1 MENWDLASK
10 YAEISANAY
19 GTAAEKM
26 EAYTDSIE
34 AAQNRVTVAVEGF
47 AQQWNSSGL
56 LKRFYNAMAYVIE
69 NLDKLAGAIGIVIA
83 ATQGGA
89 ILRGI
94 SGGLA
99 RGGNLA
105 GRLSSF
111 MNILQTPSNWKGS
124 FKQAKNNFVT
134 RVNEDYTETLI
145 AQYNTA
151 LEKRTASLTAED
163 AQAAKALQND
173 ILRQD
178 AQVRSLQTQYLLGDI
193 SEDEYKA
200 KVQNT
205 LAYKQAT
212 LALKEEMLSTENLKK
227 AKDKN
232 YAQIVAQNTKGF
244 NQASQISGTQAMKNG
259 LFTLGGGALGSFA
272 GSTLAEEYLGEG
284 AGIYGG
290 MLGGLTGM
298 YAGGRLGSGMSAFS
312 DYLKSRGN
320 FKNTLKQN
328 IGQLQALG
336 QLTGQEASEAFVGG
350 MKSFTTQHGSLGRN
364 LLNAFGGIPGLTSLG
379 ITAIT
384 TIWSAIDSYNKKKI
398 QEAKDQFSELK
409 DSYDVAIGATSSVSE
424 YEDLSRGV
432 DVLGNNVS
440 LTEEEYQNFLDAS
453 NALAEAFPQLVI
465 RTDEAGNSIVGL
477 DGKVQSVTEAVDE
490 YTKSLK
496 EAADAALLNP
506 TLFKANYQE
515 ASEQY
520 REARESYDAYSN
532 FGLVAGQNSETT
544 SLINQR
550 TGFEQSATF
559 GYLNALQGEAEKE
572 TIKAVLEALENAG
585 FNARSDTRMYETSQG
600 NQVVA
605 GVTIEIDDEHSLEQ
619 AESVIKSITN
629 QAGTFQAQMN
639 SAVNSMSDETLARL
653 KTLVPEYDEL
663 NSSQQQFLQD
673 MAKSVDLGI
682 EDEEQ
687 YIQEFSRAINKA
699 TEIANDSNYASIFEA
714 AEGDTIEAV
723 QNARK
728 LLGQALKSAFGDSYD
743 DTELKIIADLGFEV
757 DDEGNVVDTQN
768 IWRKIEGLVGEGNT
782 GFGNEA
788 EFNKR
793 YTEQEGQKAFEY
805 FRDGWLQAAS
815 GSNNEELFD
824 KMLGA
829 DKTANSITEVAK
841 QMFDFSEIAETFEND
856 LNNFYKEIYG
866 SGLGE
871 SELKGRVGEIF
882 PGLPENVREAI
893 LNGAEEAANSSE
905 MEDQGKV
912 IGEQIEKGLTSFNNT
927 AIQNSLS
934 ALGTLTTDIF
944 EGVELDGIIDS
955 WQELKDTLDSV
966 AEGYELLKDA
976 QAEQDKYGNL
986 SVSTV
991 LDLLTTNA
999 DYAKALQVT
1008 ENGIELKT
1016 DAERIMAE
1024 VQLEAIQAN
1033 LQATIAENEN
1043 EIATLKNTIQQI
1055 NNGEE
1060 IVTTSDIVIQTAEAK
1075 IEALNALTQVY
1086 AQLAAA
1092 AGAANAAERGEIVD
1106 IQSAL
1111 ASALGSVSTIE
1122 GPEGI
1127 DTSKWSQSEKDAK
1140 IAALESQIAG
1150 LEESNSILQEVS
1162 DDIQY
1167 TLDSGVK
1174 LSTMVGEKGWYER
1187 VEPDAD
1193 AGEDAAEAY
1202 ERLLDALEGII
1213 DKEWEAMQVFDKMTG
1228 KVTGETQ
1235 YFAKMQN
1242 LLEAKISFYKNQ
1254 MNEAL
1259 SNDEMEEYYDWQ
1271 AKFIQAEVDLANL
1284 DDERLQDEIDL
1295 AEAKGQSLKTM
1306 IQLYQEY
1313 VKTADTEEDRVEY
1326 QNELNDAIREEYEE
1340 RKRIREFEQ
1349 SFIETALDRQSG
1361 TAWSDSGTYESL
1373 INAQMESYVRDAEA
1387 AQAEITRLTQ
1397 QWIGTY
1403 MEEGYSYDQAK
1414 ELAGM
1419 TEDVQDATQDY
1430 LDAIE
1435 KQAELTITRVTDK
1448 LDEIEQR
1455 ISDLEASK
1463 PQEWTSIDQIRDF
1476 SEQTIALLEAKIPEL
1491 NNALADTS
1499 NLTDEQIQ
1507 DLIDQLNEAV
1517 QAIHEAN
1524 IEMRENIKDFQ
1535 DKQYD
1540 AIVSKVE
1547 EYQQELQDEIDKLED
1562 EYDDLIT
1569 PLQEANDERERA
1581 IELEEKLQNLENAKK
1596 EKERVKIVC
1605 SL

>member
-47 AQQWNSSGL
+47 AQKWNSSGL
-56 LKRFYNAMAYVIE
+56 LKRLYNAMAYVIE

-212 LALKEEMLSTENLKK
+212 LALKQEMLSTENLKK

-259 LFTLGGGALGSFA
+259 LFMLGGGAFGTFA
-272 GSTLAEEYLGEG
+272 GTTLAEEYLGEG

-290 MLGGLTGM
+290 MLGSLIGG
-298 YAGGRLGSGMSAFS
+298 AGGNSLKTFGENIKSYREEMSKLRQQLDMFENDEDTRNAYGDSIQDAIDEVKEKMSNLKKETFS
-312 DYLKSRGN
+312 PAG
-320 FKNTLKQN
+320 
-328 IGQLQALG
+328 
-336 QLTGQEASEAFVGG
+336 
-350 MKSFTTQHGSLGRN
+350 
-364 LLNAFGGIPGLTSLG
+364 LLNLFGGPVGVAT
-379 ITAIT
+379 TAIT
-384 TIWSAIDSYNKKKI
+384 LATTFWSFWNKYQEEQIKKTQEEFKELNDEFTNQLNSQPDAIK
-398 QEAKDQFSELK
+398 
-409 DSYDVAIGATSSVSE
+409 YD
-424 YEDLSRGV
+424 DLVKGV
-432 DVLGNNVS
+432 DSLGNNVS
-440 LTEEEYQNFLDAS
+440 LTEDEYQEFLDTS
-453 NALAEAFPQLVI
+453 NALAEVFPNLVVRI
-465 RTDEAGNSIVGL
+465 DEAGNKFLGLNGRVTSVSDSIEQL
-477 DGKVQSVTEAVDE
+477 
-490 YTKSLK
+490 TKQTQLLADDKLLTKNIFGQQLK
-496 EAADAALLNP
+496 EDQKNLEKLQQAVTTAEN
-506 TLFKANYQE
+506 
-515 ASEQY
+515 
-520 REARESYDAYSN
+520 SYAYY
-532 FGLVAGQNSETT
+532 A
-544 SLINQR
+544 
-550 TGFEQSATF
+550 EQSADEE
-559 GYLNALQGEAEKE
+559 LP
-572 TIKAVLEALENAG
+572 
-585 FNARSDTRMYETSQG
+585 ETSRQ
-600 NQVVA
+600 NYA
-605 GVTIEIDDEHSLEQ
+605 KM
-619 AESVIKSITN
+619 AEDAFKR
-629 QAGTFQAQMN
+629 FQEAK
-639 SAVNSMSDETLARL
+639 E
-653 KTLVPEYDEL
+653 EL
-663 NSSQQQFLQD
+663 NSYEVDYTDYIQASIRDNTALSKSYEELTDEERQWVDLATQAIDFSKFDENDTAKAIEYIQNIAENAMDSFKKIQDDFDIYLNIDSTMPASEYENARNALRDMILSMPGMTEDEKGNFLQAIGFTFD
-673 MAKSVDLGI
+673 ENLNKWTDSTNPLDAIFNEGLNNRVLDENGKAMSRALMGSLYSVEQLQYGYEI
-682 EDEEQ
+682 LKNREDEAAYSAKQFQNVVVRSQVMDSTLTDLASDWEKLSEKAENGLTTIEKIQKEIIEEQ
-687 YIQEFSRAINKA
+687 LDQYANQLGAVEGHYDDIIAKAKIMGDLTYGGTSDKTPEEVLSQSEDYLNFAEYLNSDDFDPENWDTEILNNMFNYEELLPALVSGDIKELKKQIQDFLDTSDKAIN
-699 TEIANDSNYASIFEA
+699 
-714 AEGDTIEAV
+714 
-723 QNARK
+723 Q
-728 LLGQALKSAFGDSYD
+728 SYQG
-743 DTELKIIADLGFEV
+743 IVI
-757 DDEGNVVDTQN
+757 
-768 IWRKIEGLVGEGNT
+768 
-782 GFGNEA
+782 
-788 EFNKR
+788 
-793 YTEQEGQKAFEY
+793 
-805 FRDGWLQAAS
+805 
-815 GSNNEELFD
+815 NNEEASKAL
-824 KMLGA
+824 L
-829 DKTANSITEVAK
+829 K
-841 QMFDFSEIAETFEND
+841 QNEDLVEDFAENYGID
-856 LNNFYKEIYG
+856 LNNFTTLKEAENMINATTKALMVDDYNTWVDEMANLYDLDLENFATAAAFKYEMNKRILNSMTAAEQAEFNSSIMAPHEFKDLSDEEKEKYGGTYDSYKNMMLQDWQSEQFTQDVLNQAQKDLQKIIDQIPEFNTSIGSAG
-866 SGLGE
+866 SGSGSGDE
-871 SELKGRVGEIF
+871 F
-882 PGLPENVREAI
+882 TY
-893 LNGAEEAANSSE
+893 
-905 MEDQGKV
+905 D
-912 IGEQIEKGLTSFNNT
+912 
-927 AIQNSLS
+927 
-934 ALGTLTTDIF
+934 
-944 EGVELDGIIDS
+944 
-955 WQELKDTLDSV
+955 
-966 AEGYELLKDA
+966 
-976 QAEQDKYGNL
+976 
-986 SVSTV
+986 
-991 LDLLTTNA
+991 
-999 DYAKALQVT
+999 DY
-1008 ENGIELKT
+1008 
-1016 DAERIMAE
+1016 
-1024 VQLEAIQAN
+1024 
-1033 LQATIAENEN
+1033 
-1043 EIATLKNTIQQI
+1043 
-1055 NNGEE
+1055 
-1060 IVTTSDIVIQTAEAK
+1060 
-1075 IEALNALTQVY
+1075 
-1086 AQLAAA
+1086 
-1092 AGAANAAERGEIVD
+1092 
-1106 IQSAL
+1106 
-1111 ASALGSVSTIE
+1111 
-1122 GPEGI
+1122 
-1127 DTSKWSQSEKDAK
+1127 
-1140 IAALESQIAG
+1140 
-1150 LEESNSILQEVS
+1150 
-1162 DDIQY
+1162 
-1167 TLDSGVK
+1167 
-1174 LSTMVGEKGWYER
+1174 
-1187 VEPDAD
+1187 
-1193 AGEDAAEAY
+1193 
-1202 ERLLDALEGII
+1202 LDALESLI
-1213 DKEWEAMQVFDKMTG
+1213 DKEWEAMQVFDEMTG
-1228 KVTGETQ
+1228 KVTGETA
-1235 YFAKMQN
+1235 YFTKMED
-1242 LLEAKISFYKNQ
+1242 LLDKKIAYYKAQ
-1254 MNEAL
+1254 AASAL
-1259 SNDEMEEYYDWQ
+1259 AEGDQATYYDYQ
-1271 AKFIQAEVDLANL
+1271 AKLIQAEVDLANL
-1284 DDERLQDEIDL
+1284 DDERLQDELDL

-1326 QNELNDAIREEYEE
+1326 QNKLNDAIREEYEE

-1507 DLIDQLNEAV
+1507 DLVDQLNEAV

-1524 IEMRENIKDFQ
+1524 IEMREDIKDFQ

>member
-34 AAQNRVTVAVEGF
+34 AAQNRVTVAVEGV
-47 AQQWNSSGL
+47 AQKWNSSNL
-56 LKRFYNAMAYVIE
+56 LKRFYSTMAYVIE
-69 NLDKLAGAIGIVIA
+69 NLDKLAGAIGLVIA

-89 ILRGI
+89 ILRGV

-99 RGGNLA
+99 TLGGKSA
-105 GRLSSF
+105 GLSSF

-163 AQAAKALQND
+163 AQAAKTLQND

-244 NQASQISGTQAMKNG
+244 NQASQTTSTQAMKNG
-259 LFTLGGGALGSFA
+259 LFMLGGGAFGSFA

-290 MLGGLTGM
+290 MLGGLIGG
-298 YAGGRLGSGMSAFS
+298 AGGNSLNNFF
-312 DYLKSRGN
+312 GN
-320 FKNTLKQN
+320 LKQAKEEVKSLRE
-328 IGQLQALG
+328 QLEFLQSDEGFNEYGENVTNLIDTVRE
-336 QLTGQEASEAFVGG
+336 QLSTAEQGTNLFNP
-350 MKSFTTQHGSLGRN
+350 KT
-364 LLNAFGGIPGLTSLG
+364 LLNLFGGPVGVAT
-379 ITAIT
+379 TAIT
-384 TIWSAIDSYNKKKI
+384 LVTSFWSAWNKYQEEQIKKT
-398 QEAKDQFSELK
+398 QEEFKELNDEFTNQLNSQPDAIK
-409 DSYDVAIGATSSVSE
+409 YD
-424 YEDLSRGV
+424 DLVKGV
-432 DVLGNNVS
+432 DSLGNNVS
-440 LTEEEYQNFLDAS
+440 LTEDEYQEFLDTS
-453 NALAEAFPQLVI
+453 NALAEVFPNLVVRI
-465 RTDEAGNSIVGL
+465 DEAGNKFLGLNGRVTSVSDSIEQL
-477 DGKVQSVTEAVDE
+477 
-490 YTKSLK
+490 TKQTQLLADDKLLTKNIFGQQLK
-496 EAADAALLNP
+496 EDQKNLEKLQQAVTTAEN
-506 TLFKANYQE
+506 
-515 ASEQY
+515 
-520 REARESYDAYSN
+520 SYAYY
-532 FGLVAGQNSETT
+532 A
-544 SLINQR
+544 
-550 TGFEQSATF
+550 EQSADENLPETSRQNYAKMAEDAFKRFQEAKEELNSYEVDYTDYIQASIRDNTALSKSYEELTDEERQWVDLATQAIDFSKFDENDTAKAIEYIQNIAKNAMDSFKKIQGDFDIYLNIDSTMPATEYENARNALRDTILSMPGMTEDEKGNFLQAIGFTF
-559 GYLNALQGEAEKE
+559 DENLNKWTDSTNPLDAIFNEGLNNRVLDENGKAMSRVLMGELYSVEQLQYAYEILKDREKDNPFTAEEFQNVVVTAQIMHSELTEIADDYENLTGKAKTGLNTVQEIQKQIIEQQLDQYAKQLGAVEGKYDDIIAKIKEQGNLTYGGTSTMTPDEVTEKYNTYSDIYESLKDYEGGNLDIDTMNKILSQEELAPFANNVQKVKEILRKFLNEDANNLYQNAVQGAIISTEEGSQQILSMAGSLVDAFEEDYGIDLNNFETLKQAEIALNGMVVGQMTDNYEEWLSAMYTYYQEDLANFTDAVSKKAALNSILADSLDISDDNLRGMKRTYQLQGYDEEEATTMVNKLLMDMQADKNVAEMQKRLQEIIDVFHTNVDFTNPSGGSGSDSGDEFTYDDYLNALE
-572 TIKAVLEALENAG
+572 
-585 FNARSDTRMYETSQG
+585 
-600 NQVVA
+600 
-605 GVTIEIDDEHSLEQ
+605 SL
-619 AESVIKSITN
+619 
-629 QAGTFQAQMN
+629 
-639 SAVNSMSDETLARL
+639 
-653 KTLVPEYDEL
+653 
-663 NSSQQQFLQD
+663 
-673 MAKSVDLGI
+673 
-682 EDEEQ
+682 
-687 YIQEFSRAINKA
+687 
-699 TEIANDSNYASIFEA
+699 
-714 AEGDTIEAV
+714 
-723 QNARK
+723 
-728 LLGQALKSAFGDSYD
+728 
-743 DTELKIIADLGFEV
+743 
-757 DDEGNVVDTQN
+757 
-768 IWRKIEGLVGEGNT
+768 
-782 GFGNEA
+782 
-788 EFNKR
+788 
-793 YTEQEGQKAFEY
+793 
-805 FRDGWLQAAS
+805 
-815 GSNNEELFD
+815 
-824 KMLGA
+824 
-829 DKTANSITEVAK
+829 
-841 QMFDFSEIAETFEND
+841 
-856 LNNFYKEIYG
+856 
-866 SGLGE
+866 
-871 SELKGRVGEIF
+871 
-882 PGLPENVREAI
+882 
-893 LNGAEEAANSSE
+893 
-905 MEDQGKV
+905 
-912 IGEQIEKGLTSFNNT
+912 
-927 AIQNSLS
+927 
-934 ALGTLTTDIF
+934 
-944 EGVELDGIIDS
+944 
-955 WQELKDTLDSV
+955 
-966 AEGYELLKDA
+966 
-976 QAEQDKYGNL
+976 
-986 SVSTV
+986 
-991 LDLLTTNA
+991 
-999 DYAKALQVT
+999 
-1008 ENGIELKT
+1008 
-1016 DAERIMAE
+1016 
-1024 VQLEAIQAN
+1024 
-1033 LQATIAENEN
+1033 
-1043 EIATLKNTIQQI
+1043 
-1055 NNGEE
+1055 
-1060 IVTTSDIVIQTAEAK
+1060 
-1075 IEALNALTQVY
+1075 
-1086 AQLAAA
+1086 
-1092 AGAANAAERGEIVD
+1092 
-1106 IQSAL
+1106 
-1111 ASALGSVSTIE
+1111 
-1122 GPEGI
+1122 
-1127 DTSKWSQSEKDAK
+1127 
-1140 IAALESQIAG
+1140 
-1150 LEESNSILQEVS
+1150 
-1162 DDIQY
+1162 
-1167 TLDSGVK
+1167 
-1174 LSTMVGEKGWYER
+1174 
-1187 VEPDAD
+1187 
-1193 AGEDAAEAY
+1193 
-1202 ERLLDALEGII
+1202 I
-1213 DKEWEAMQVFDKMTG
+1213 DKEWEAMQVFDEMTG
-1228 KVTGETQ
+1228 KVTGETA
-1235 YFAKMQN
+1235 YFTKMED
-1242 LLEAKISFYKNQ
+1242 LLDKKIAYYKAQ
-1254 MNEAL
+1254 AASAL
-1259 SNDEMEEYYDWQ
+1259 AEGDQATYYDYQ
-1271 AKFIQAEVDLANL
+1271 AKLIQAEVDLANL
-1284 DDERLQDEIDL
+1284 DDERLQDELDL

-1326 QNELNDAIREEYEE
+1326 QNKLNDVIREEYEE

-1403 MEEGYSYDQAK
+1403 MEKGYSYDQAK

-1507 DLIDQLNEAV
+1507 DLVDQLNEAV

-1524 IEMRENIKDFQ
+1524 IEMREDIKDFQ

>member
-1 MENWDLASK
+1 MENWDLAQK

-26 EAYTDSIE
+26 TAYTDSIE
-34 AAQNRVTVAVEGF
+34 AAQNRVTASIEDF
-47 AQQWNSSGL
+47 ALRLNSSNL
-56 LKRFYNAMAYVIE
+56 IKAFYNTISYLID
-69 NLDKLAGAIGIVIA
+69 NLDKLAATIGLVIVAGNASNIARAASGGLVALGGKITGFGTSINMAGRTFAGSGIKGAARGLKSAVIDSAEQAYLQKSMALYEQALLNRIASLDAETQMSAKVLQTQMLSNKADIQAVQMEYLTTNMTEQEYQAKVKATASYDTLSPALQAEIA
-83 ATQGGA
+83 ATE
-89 ILRGI
+89 
-94 SGGLA
+94 
-99 RGGNLA
+99 NLTKVKNNA
-105 GRLSSF
+105 AA
-111 MNILQTPSNWKGS
+111 
-124 FKQAKNNFVT
+124 KQAVLDN
-134 RVNEDYTETLI
+134 VN
-145 AQYNTA
+145 
-151 LEKRTASLTAED
+151 ASNAG
-163 AQAAKALQND
+163 KA
-173 ILRQD
+173 
-178 AQVRSLQTQYLLGDI
+178 
-193 SEDEYKA
+193 
-200 KVQNT
+200 
-205 LAYKQAT
+205 
-212 LALKEEMLSTENLKK
+212 
-227 AKDKN
+227 
-232 YAQIVAQNTKGF
+232 
-244 NQASQISGTQAMKNG
+244 SGTRQHINNMI
-259 LFTLGGGALGSFA
+259 GGVGGMA
-272 GSTLAEEYLGEG
+272 
-284 AGIYGG
+284 GG
-290 MLGGLTGM
+290 MLGSVGGYNFGESLGEGWGGTGGILGGMLGM
-298 YAGGRLGSGMSAFS
+298 YAGGKIGSG
-312 DYLKSRGN
+312 
-320 FKNTLKQN
+320 
-328 IGQLQALG
+328 LG
-336 QLTGQEASEAFVGG
+336 
-350 MKSFTTQHGSLGRN
+350 SFTTNYTKAFEKIGLEMGAQLGAGYNKGVTGAIQRVGATGSAIFN
-364 LLNAFGGIPGLTSLG
+364 SFGGWAGLASIG
-379 ITAIT
+379 ITLAT
-384 TIWSAIDSYNKKKI
+384 TIWSYYTQKQEEEI
-398 QEAKDQFSELK
+398 QKAKDQFNELK

-424 YEDLSRGV
+424 YEDLIRGV
-432 DVLGNNVS
+432 DALGNNVS

-559 GYLNALQGEAEKE
+559 GYLNTLQGEAEKE

-585 FNARSDTRMYETSQG
+585 FNTRSDTRMYETSQG

-639 SAVNSMSDETLARL
+639 SAVNSMSDETLTRL
-653 KTLVPEYDEL
+653 KTLVPEYEEL

-687 YIQEFSRAINKA
+687 YIQEFSRVINKA
-699 TEIANDSNYASIFEA
+699 TEIANDSNYASIFKT
-714 AEGDTIEAV
+714 AEGDTIEAA

-743 DTELKIIADLGFEV
+743 DTDLKIIADLGFEV
-757 DDEGNVVDTQN
+757 DDEGNIVDTQS
-768 IWRKIEGLVGEGNT
+768 IWRQIEGLVGEGNT
-782 GFGNEA
+782 GFGSEA
-788 EFNKR
+788 EFNKK

-805 FRDGWLQAAS
+805 FRDGWLQASS

-824 KMLGA
+824 KMLDA
-829 DKTANSITEVAK
+829 DKAANSITEAAK
-841 QMFDFSEIAETFEND
+841 QMFDFSEIAETFEDD

-871 SELKGRVGEIF
+871 SELKGRVGELF

-893 LNGAEEAANSSE
+893 LSGAEEAANSSE
-905 MEDQGKV
+905 MEDQGEV

-934 ALGTLTTDIF
+934 ALGTLTADIF

-955 WQELKDTLDSV
+955 WQELKDTLESV
-966 AEGYELLKDA
+966 AEGYELLKNA

-1024 VQLEAIQAN
+1024 VQLKAIQAN

-1060 IVTTSDIVIQTAEAK
+1060 IATTSDIVVQTAEAK

-1092 AGAANAAERGEIVD
+1092 AGAANAAERGEVVD

-1122 GPEGI
+1122 GPKGI

-1140 IAALESQIAG
+1140 IEALESQIAD

-1271 AKFIQAEVDLANL
+1271 AKFIKAEVQLANL
-1284 DDERLQDEIDL
+1284 DDERIQDEIEL
-1295 AEAKGQSLKTM
+1295 AEAKNYSLQTIIK
-1306 IQLYQEY
+1306 LNQEL

-1326 QNELNDAIREEYEE
+1326 QNQLNEAIREEFEE

-1349 SFIETALDRQSG
+1349 DFIDRAMDRQSG
-1361 TAWSDSGTYESL
+1361 TSWSSGGVYDELVNMKRQSYEQD
-1373 INAQMESYVRDAEA
+1373 AQDALRLRENWYQYYV
-1387 AQAEITRLTQ
+1387 
-1397 QWIGTY
+1397 GTY
-1403 MEEGYSYDQAK
+1403 MDEGMSWDEAKKRAEQAQ
-1414 ELAGM
+1414 E
-1419 TEDVQDATQDY
+1419 VQEATQEY
-1430 LDAIE
+1430 LEAIDN
-1435 KQAELTITRVTDK
+1435 QAQLVIDSVTDK
-1448 LDEIEQR
+1448 LGEIQQK
-1455 ISDLEASK
+1455 IDDLEKTK
-1463 PQEWTSIDQIRDF
+1463 PQEWTSIDQIKQF
-1476 SEQTIALLEAKIPEL
+1476 SEETIGLLEAKIPEL
-1491 NNALADTS
+1491 KEGLEDVS
-1499 NLTDEQIQ
+1499 ILTDEQIQ
-1507 DLIDQLNEAV
+1507 DLVNQINEATQALFEAKYEMAQEIQNYQESQFSAVEWFVEGIIDDLTDQIDDIADAYEPLIDQL
-1517 QAIHEAN
+1517 
-1524 IEMRENIKDFQ
+1524 
-1535 DKQYD
+1535 
-1540 AIVSKVE
+1540 E
-1547 EYQQELQDEIDKLED
+1547 EI
-1562 EYDDLIT
+1562 
-1569 PLQEANDERERA
+1569 ND
-1581 IELEEKLQNLENAKK
+1581 
-1596 EKERVKIVC
+1596 EKERSAELDDLLMAKQRALQDKSRVYREG
-1605 SL
+1605 

>member
-1 MENWDLASK
+1 MENWDLAQK

-26 EAYTDSIE
+26 TAYTDSIE
-34 AAQNRVTVAVEGF
+34 AAQNRVTASIEDF
-47 AQQWNSSGL
+47 AMRLNSSNL
-56 LKRFYNAMAYVIE
+56 IKAFYNTISYLID
-69 NLDKLAGAIGIVIA
+69 NLDKLAATIGLVIVAGNASNIARAASGGLVALGGKITGFGTSINMAGRTFAGSGIKGAARGLKNAVIDSAGQAYLQKSMALYEQALLNRIASLDAETQMSAKVLQTQMLSNKADIQAVQMEYLTTNMTEQEYQAKVKATTSYNTLSPALQAEIA
-83 ATQGGA
+83 ATE
-89 ILRGI
+89 
-94 SGGLA
+94 
-99 RGGNLA
+99 NLTKVKNNAAAKQAVLDNVNASNA
-105 GRLSSF
+105 GR
-111 MNILQTPSNWKGS
+111 
-124 FKQAKNNFVT
+124 A
-134 RVNEDYTETLI
+134 
-145 AQYNTA
+145 
-151 LEKRTASLTAED
+151 
-163 AQAAKALQND
+163 
-173 ILRQD
+173 
-178 AQVRSLQTQYLLGDI
+178 
-193 SEDEYKA
+193 
-200 KVQNT
+200 
-205 LAYKQAT
+205 
-212 LALKEEMLSTENLKK
+212 
-227 AKDKN
+227 
-232 YAQIVAQNTKGF
+232 
-244 NQASQISGTQAMKNG
+244 SGTRQYINNMI
-259 LFTLGGGALGSFA
+259 GGVGGMA
-272 GSTLAEEYLGEG
+272 
-284 AGIYGG
+284 GG
-290 MLGGLTGM
+290 MLGSVGGYNFGEALGEGWGGTGGILGGMIGM
-298 YAGGRLGSGMSAFS
+298 YAGGKIGSGLGSYADNYAKAYEKIGLKIGAQLGAGYNKGVAGAIQRVGATGSAIFNS
-312 DYLKSRGN
+312 
-320 FKNTLKQN
+320 
-328 IGQLQALG
+328 
-336 QLTGQEASEAFVGG
+336 
-350 MKSFTTQHGSLGRN
+350 
-364 LLNAFGGIPGLTSLG
+364 FGGWAGIASIG
-379 ITAIT
+379 ITAAT
-384 TIWSAIDSYNKKKI
+384 TFWSWYMKKQEEKI
-398 QEAKDQFSELK
+398 QEAKDQFNELK
-409 DSYDVAIGATSSVSE
+409 DSYDVVIGATSSVSE
-424 YEDLSRGV
+424 YEDLIRGV
-432 DVLGNNVS
+432 DALGNNVS

-550 TGFEQSATF
+550 TGFEESATF
-559 GYLNALQGEAEKE
+559 GYLNTLQGEAEKE

-585 FNARSDTRMYETSQG
+585 FNTRSDTRMYETSQG

-639 SAVNSMSDETLARL
+639 SAVNSMSDETLTRL

-687 YIQEFSRAINKA
+687 YIQEFSRVINKA
-699 TEIANDSNYASIFEA
+699 TEIANDSNYASIFET
-714 AEGDTIEAV
+714 AEGDTIEAA

-757 DDEGNVVDTQN
+757 DDEGNIADTQN
-768 IWRKIEGLVGEGNT
+768 IWRQIEGLVGEGNT
-782 GFGNEA
+782 GFGSDA
-788 EFNKR
+788 EFNKK

-805 FRDGWLQAAS
+805 FRDGWLQASS

-824 KMLGA
+824 KMLDA
-829 DKTANSITEVAK
+829 DKAASSITEAAK
-841 QMFDFSEIAETFEND
+841 QMFDFSEIAETFEDD

-871 SELKGRVGEIF
+871 SELKGRVGELF

-893 LNGAEEAANSSE
+893 LSGAEEAANSSE
-905 MEDQGKV
+905 MEDQGEV

-934 ALGTLTTDIF
+934 ALGTLTADIF

-955 WQELKDTLDSV
+955 WQELKDTLESV
-966 AEGYELLKDA
+966 AEGYELLKNA

-1024 VQLEAIQAN
+1024 VQLKAIQAN

-1060 IVTTSDIVIQTAEAK
+1060 IATTSDIVIQTAEAK

-1092 AGAANAAERGEIVD
+1092 AGAANAAERGEVVD

-1111 ASALGSVSTIE
+1111 ASALGSVATIE

-1140 IAALESQIAG
+1140 IAALESQIAD

-1174 LSTMVGEKGWYER
+1174 LSTMIGEKGWYER

-1271 AKFIQAEVDLANL
+1271 AKFIKAEVQLANL
-1284 DDERLQDEIDL
+1284 DDERIQDEIEL
-1295 AEAKGQSLKTM
+1295 AEAKNYSLQTIIK
-1306 IQLYQEY
+1306 LNQEL

-1326 QNELNDAIREEYEE
+1326 QNQLNEAIREEFEE

-1349 SFIETALDRQSG
+1349 DFIDRAMDRQSG
-1361 TAWSDSGTYESL
+1361 TSWSSGGVYDELVNMKRQSYEQD
-1373 INAQMESYVRDAEA
+1373 AQDALRLRENWYQYYV
-1387 AQAEITRLTQ
+1387 
-1397 QWIGTY
+1397 GTY
-1403 MEEGYSYDQAK
+1403 MDEGMSWDEAKKRAEQAQ
-1414 ELAGM
+1414 E
-1419 TEDVQDATQDY
+1419 VQEATQEY
-1430 LDAIE
+1430 LEAIDN
-1435 KQAELTITRVTDK
+1435 QAQLVIDSVTDK
-1448 LDEIEQR
+1448 LDEIQQK
-1455 ISDLEASK
+1455 IDDLEKTK
-1463 PQEWTSIDQIRDF
+1463 PQEWTSIDQIKQF
-1476 SEQTIALLEAKIPEL
+1476 SEETIGLLEAKIPEL
-1491 NNALADTS
+1491 KEGLEDVS
-1499 NLTDEQIQ
+1499 ILTDEQIQ
-1507 DLIDQLNEAV
+1507 DLVNQINEATQALFEAKYEMAQEIQNYQESQFSAVEWFVEGIIDDLTDQIDDIADAYEPLIDQL
-1517 QAIHEAN
+1517 
-1524 IEMRENIKDFQ
+1524 
-1535 DKQYD
+1535 
-1540 AIVSKVE
+1540 E
-1547 EYQQELQDEIDKLED
+1547 EI
-1562 EYDDLIT
+1562 
-1569 PLQEANDERERA
+1569 ND
-1581 IELEEKLQNLENAKK
+1581 
-1596 EKERVKIVC
+1596 EKERSAELDDLLMAKQRALQDKSRVYREG
-1605 SL
+1605 